1 MRYLALVFALAC
13 GGGKPAV
20 ESPRPTPA
28 TPVAVSSQ
36 CASAYADY
44 EQRWRTARSA
54 DLVEVGFDAASVDEV
69 LEIEVALLPNKSDL
83 AKLRGQYTA
92 IAVFLPDS
100 PWPLALDAAD
110 AAIEQCGEEAPHP

>member
-1 MRYLALVFALAC
+1 MRYLALFFVLAC

-20 ESPRPTPA
+20 ESPRPTA
-28 TPVAVSSQ
+28 APVAASSP

-69 LEIEVALLPNKSDL
+69 LAIEVALLPNKTDL

-92 IAVFLPDS
+92 VAVFLPDS
-100 PWPLALDAAD
+100 PWPRALDAAD